1 MTFRPLVGVVWGVL
15 LGVAGCSSP
24 TTPSA
29 PTAPSP
35 SLAVAGTAIL
45 TIGQITQF
53 TAKTS
58 TGQTV
63 TAQAVWQSS
72 NTAVATVSPTGL
84 VTPTGIGTAAITA
97 TYSGATG
104 TLAISVMNAT
114 TPAPSPPTITSCGI
128 IVTPGS
134 YVVASDISGAPSAG
148 TCLSIQASDV
158 QLDCRNHTVS
168 SLGFTTVHR
177 VTAMNCTVTDPIFVD
192 SPLTNVTIAHN
203 TLVGGWNS
211 ITSQQL
217 TLMANHISGR
227 GVILVNA
234 SSSVVTNNTVDN
246 ATSQTFYAV
255 DLVGGTN
262 NQVLQNTINGGYGGT
277 IPNVGLDDG
286 IILSNETSDTIQ
298 GNTISNVFDAGIE
311 GVDIVQNTTIAQ
323 NTITNAGF
331 AGIGSYWCTQ
341 WTGNVISGN
350 TVSLSP
356 TMMYVVYAVGKGQCG
371 SPVPAGGFTN
381 NQVTGNRLVNPP
393 ALGQDVYGI
402 SIALANLNVAA
413 VSNNLIQGNDLG
425 SGFTLVLTP
434 ASGFINGGGNTCDP
448 SSNPFCGGLVAD
460 YGVTHGS
467 SLIGPAVWQ
476 PPIPF
481 QLERAQRR
489 TRLR

>member
-1 MTFRPLVGVVWGVL
+1 MKSRLILSVAGGAL
-15 LGVAGCSSP
+15 LGVVGCSSP

-58 TGQTV
+58 SGQTV

-72 NTAVATVSPTGL
+72 NTAVATVSPAGL
-84 VTPTGIGTAAITA
+84 VTPTGVGTAAITA

-104 TLAISVMNAT
+104 TLEITVMNGT
-114 TPAPSPPTITSCGI
+114 TFPPSSPTITSCEAI
-128 IVTPGS
+128 LTPGA
-134 YVVASDISGAPSAG
+134 YVVASDISGVTAA

-168 SLGFTTVHR
+168 SLGFTTVHN
-177 VTAMNCTVTDPIFVD
+177 VTVMNCTVTNTVFVI

-217 TLMANHISGR
+217 TLTANHISGQ

-246 ATSQTFYAV
+246 ATSQTFYAF

-262 NQVLQNTINGGYGGT
+262 NQVLQNTINGGFGGT

-286 IILSNETSDTIQ
+286 IILGNETSDTIQ

-356 TMMYVVYAVGKGQCG
+356 TMLYVVYAVDKDKGICG
-371 SPVPAGGFTN
+371 RPVPAGGFTN

-425 SGFTLVLTP
+425 SGFTLVLSP

-448 SSNPFCGGLVAD
+448 ASSPFCGTPDVCTGGIPDRSRRLAD
-460 YGVTHGS
+460 NEC
-467 SLIGPAVWQ
+467 L
-476 PPIPF
+476 
-481 QLERAQRR
+481 
-489 TRLR
+489 